1 MLAWP
6 SWTPCYDERMHSI
19 LSTLMIC
26 GRFFFSALVSVLP
39 SGTWVASSTRGKA
52 ESIKTRCGFYKRRA
66 NAEFVASPRTVGCV
80 SVRNLTHHIPN
91 VYLLSHV
98 WASVFNL
105 HSITLSLSLFFFHF
119 DHPHFFFPIFPYLSL
134 LTSICLHL
142 STLIPRLL
150 SLFLSLS
157 PDVVLSF
164 SHFISYVPPLS
175 LSWALS
181 LPIFLRSPPR
191 FLSLSWSLHFL
202 LFLSLPPKLLL
213 FCFLNFSI
221 VVPPIS
227 SFIVV

>member
-105 HSITLSLSLFFFHF
+105 HSITLSLSLFFSLWSSSFLLSNLPLPLSADVYLSASLYVNSSSPFSLFVSLSWCCFIFFSFHILCS
-119 DHPHFFFPIFPYLSL
+119 PSLSL
-134 LTSICLHL
+134 LSSFSSDLSPVSSSI
-142 STLIPRLL
+142 
-150 SLFLSLS
+150 SLS
-157 PDVVLSF
+157 FVISPLS
-164 SHFISYVPPLS
+164 PLS
-175 LSWALS
+175 LAPS
-181 LPIFLRSPPR
+181 
-191 FLSLSWSLHFL
+191 
-202 LFLSLPPKLLL
+202 
-213 FCFLNFSI
+213 
-221 VVPPIS
+221 
-227 SFIVV
+227 